1 MKKFLSALLLFSFI
15 ISFWSIGNLTFA
27 ASTEK
32 TGKELA
38 KQLVNDPSIW
48 NELNDNQ
55 KEKIKDFAKERSDK
69 VLKEIE
75 KATKRDASI
84 EEKNKVLKEKVWPKL
99 AEDEK
104 LSYLVYLTP
113 VKYTQKV
120 KLNKDL
126 TSSNNK
132 EAKSSNFFANVFNA
146 FL

>member
-55 KEKIKDFAKERSDK
+55 KEK
-69 VLKEIE
+69 
-75 KATKRDASI
+75 
-84 EEKNKVLKEKVWPKL
+84 
-99 AEDEK
+99 
-104 LSYLVYLTP
+104 
-113 VKYTQKV
+113 
-120 KLNKDL
+120 
-126 TSSNNK
+126 
-132 EAKSSNFFANVFNA
+132 
-146 FL
+146 

>member
-1 MKKFLSALLLFSFI
+1 M
-15 ISFWSIGNLTFA
+15 
-27 ASTEK
+27 
-32 TGKELA
+32 
-38 KQLVNDPSIW
+38 
-48 NELNDNQ
+48 NDNQ